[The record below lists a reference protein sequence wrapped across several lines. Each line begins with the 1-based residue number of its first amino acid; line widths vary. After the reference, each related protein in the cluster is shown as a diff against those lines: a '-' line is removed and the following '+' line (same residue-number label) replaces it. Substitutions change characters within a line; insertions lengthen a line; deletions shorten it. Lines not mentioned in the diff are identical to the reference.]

1 MDMMQLPAA
10 NQDSNQA
17 LSLET
22 YRKWIDQ
29 IENQPA
35 WRYKSDREMDYVD
48 GNQLDSEILALMKA
62 NGIPP
67 AIESIIGPAIKAVLG
82 FEAKTRTDWRVT
94 ADGVDDES
102 KDVAEALNYKLNQA
116 ERASGADRACSE
128 AFKPQ
133 LCVGVGWVEVSKNS
147 NPFEY
152 PYRCTAIHRNEI
164 FWDMLAKKD
173 DLSDARYLIRK
184 QWVDVSVAKE
194 WFPGQEDLINVAM
207 GRTTELDI
215 LADGGAMTSLM
226 QSIDDQRGWSVEEQQ
241 WRDAERDRVCL
252 HEVWYRR
259 WVRATVLRSPDGR
272 VVELD
277 RNNPAHGVLM
287 AAGMVRAESALI
299 PKVRVSFW
307 MGPHKLHDG
316 PTPYRHYHFPY
327 VPFWG
332 EREDRTGVPYGVVRG
347 MMYQQDNV
355 NSTISKIRWGLAATR
370 TIRTEGA
377 LAYDDDI
384 YRRQAS
390 RIDADIVLDAEHM
403 AKPGATFKV
412 ERDFQLNEQQ
422 YKMLQDSRMAIER
435 SSGISASFQ
444 GQRGNATSGLQE
456 STQIEQ
462 STQSLADLM
471 DNFRAA
477 RTQVGE
483 LLLAMII
490 DDLGGRQNETVTIEG
505 NVLKPDR
512 TVVLNT
518 PTTDPLTRMT
528 VMTNDVQRTRL
539 KVALSDV
546 PSTPSFR
553 SQQLSAMSEAFK
565 SMPQQHQVV
574 ALPHLLSLMDIPN
587 KDEIIEAI
595 RKASEQQTPEQI
607 QEAMD
612 GAVQD
617 ALRASDREIRLKELE
632 LKYNPDKIQAEIS
645 KIVSETVKNG
655 VQSAFAAM
663 QAGGVIAQNPTISPV
678 ADVVMQQAG
687 WRPPSPAGQD
697 PNYPQPAGVM
707 PIPALDVREN
717 TSPQL
722 PPVPQQA
729 DSGAMRGIEGGMP

>member
-1 MDMMQLPAA
+1 
-10 NQDSNQA
+10 
-17 LSLET
+17 
-22 YRKWIDQ
+22 
-29 IENQPA
+29 
-35 WRYKSDREMDYVD
+35 
-48 GNQLDSEILALMKA
+48 
-62 NGIPP
+62 
-67 AIESIIGPAIKAVLG
+67 
-82 FEAKTRTDWRVT
+82 
-94 ADGVDDES
+94 
-102 KDVAEALNYKLNQA
+102 
-116 ERASGADRACSE
+116 
-128 AFKPQ
+128 
-133 LCVGVGWVEVSKNS
+133 
-147 NPFEY
+147 
-152 PYRCTAIHRNEI
+152 
-164 FWDMLAKKD
+164 
-173 DLSDARYLIRK
+173 
-184 QWVDVSVAKE
+184 
-194 WFPGQEDLINVAM
+194 
-207 GRTTELDI
+207 
-215 LADGGAMTSLM
+215 
-226 QSIDDQRGWSVEEQQ
+226 
-241 WRDAERDRVCL
+241 
-252 HEVWYRR
+252 
-259 WVRATVLRSPDGR
+259 
-272 VVELD
+272 
-277 RNNPAHGVLM
+277 
-287 AAGMVRAESALI
+287 
-299 PKVRVSFW
+299 
-307 MGPHKLHDG
+307 
-316 PTPYRHYHFPY
+316 
-327 VPFWG
+327 
-332 EREDRTGVPYGVVRG
+332 
-347 MMYQQDNV
+347 
-355 NSTISKIRWGLAATR
+355 
-370 TIRTEGA
+370 
-377 LAYDDDI
+377 
-384 YRRQAS
+384 
-390 RIDADIVLDAEHM
+390 
-403 AKPGATFKV
+403 
-412 ERDFQLNEQQ
+412 
-422 YKMLQDSRMAIER
+422 MLQDSRMAIER
-435 SSGISASFQ
+435 SSGISDSFQ

-456 STQIEQ
+456 ATQIEQ

-528 VMTNDVQRTRL
+528 MMTNDVQRTRL

-663 QAGGVIAQNPTISPV
+663 QAGNVIAQNPTISPV

-687 WRPPSPAGQD
+687 WRPPSPVGQD
-697 PNYPQPAGVM
+697 PNYPQPAGVT
-707 PIPALDVREN
+707 PSPELDVREN
-717 TSPQL
+717 TSAQF

-729 DSGAMRGIEGGMP
+729 DSGAMRGIEGG